1 MTMSQLIGKKIGMTR
16 VFTDAGVSIPVTVVA
31 FEVNHVSSIMSVERN
46 GYAAI
51 QLATIKKRK
60 PLTKAEAGHLKKNEL
75 PQLSKL
81 KEFRLESDY
90 AGKVGDTFTASIFEN
105 ISHVDVQSRT
115 KGCGFQGVIKRHN
128 FSSQDASHGNSL
140 AHRVPGSTGG
150 CQDPGKVWKNKALPG
165 QYGNTV
171 VTTQSLSLVKV
182 DTSDPDL
189 SLAFI
194 KGAVPGPNGGIVY
207 VTKAL
212 KKSAKAEV

>member
-16 VFTDAGVSIPVTVVA
+16 VFTDAGVSVPVTVVA
-31 FEVNHVSSIMSVERN
+31 FEVNHVSGVMSAEKN
-46 GYAAI
+46 GYSAI
-51 QLATIKKRK
+51 QLATGKKK
-60 PLTKAEAGHLKKNEL
+60 KLTKAEAGHLKKNEL
-75 PQLSKL
+75 PPLGKL
-81 KEFRLESDY
+81 KEFRLSDDY
-90 AGKVGDTFTASIFEN
+90 TGSVGDKLTASVFEN
-105 ISHVDVQSRT
+105 VSHVDVQSRT

-128 FSSQDASHGNSL
+128 FSSHDASHGNSL

-171 VTTQSLSLVKV
+171 VTTQSLSLVKI
-182 DTSDPDL
+182 DTTDPEL

-194 KGAVPGPNGGIVY
+194 KGAVPGPNGSTVY

-212 KKSAKAEV
+212 KKSAKVGE